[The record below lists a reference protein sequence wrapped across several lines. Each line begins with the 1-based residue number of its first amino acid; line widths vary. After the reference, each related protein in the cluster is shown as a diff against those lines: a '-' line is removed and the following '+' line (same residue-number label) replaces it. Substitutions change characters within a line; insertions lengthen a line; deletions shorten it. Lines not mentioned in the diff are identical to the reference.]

1 MLQAFKKYLL
11 TATLALASVLLTQQL
26 AAQGYFQYSSGIYE
40 PEILLEAGVN
50 LGVMN
55 GVTDIQGNPK
65 VYQGPFAGVTFLKS
79 SFSTG
84 LYAIASYRNVFGV
97 RLEANIGRIEGYD
110 SLLTNATAPS
120 AIGRYERNLNFRSP
134 IREVMLMGEIH
145 LPQLFRSYEKP
156 AYRLSPYI
164 MAGISWFSF
173 YPRAYTANGWVDL
186 PPLRLEGQGFA
197 EYPDRKPY
205 RLNSFAYPLGL
216 GFRYEV
222 SPKLTLRFEINKRT
236 TFTDY
241 IDDVH
246 EPNWVD
252 PNLFAN
258 YLSASQ
264 AALARQLYNRSTI
277 HTPPRDTRPRG
288 NKNENDAYWTA
299 VLKVGINLNRSG
311 YNSGIFGGQSKK
323 DMRKRLRCP
332 SL

>member
-1 MLQAFKKYLL
+1 MFQGFKKYLL
-11 TATLALASVLLTQQL
+11 PAALALASVLSFCQL
-26 AAQGYFQYSSGIYE
+26 SAQGYFQYSSGIYE
-40 PEILLEAGVN
+40 PEILIEAGIN
-50 LGVMN
+50 LGMMN

-65 VYQGPFAGVTFLKS
+65 IYQGPFAGVTLRKS
-79 SFSTG
+79 NLSTG

-97 RLEANIGRIEGYD
+97 RLEANIGHIEGYD

-120 AIGRYERNLNFRSP
+120 AIGRFERNLNFRSP
-134 IREVMLMGEIH
+134 IREIMVMGEIH

-156 AYRLSPYI
+156 VYRLSPYL

-186 PPLRLEGQGFA
+186 PPLRLEGQGFR
-197 EYPDRKPY
+197 EYPNRKPY

-222 SPKLTLRFEINKRT
+222 SPKLTIRFEVNKRT

-246 EPNWVD
+246 EAAWVD
-252 PNLFAN
+252 PSLFAN
-258 YLSASQ
+258 YLTASQ

-288 NKNENDAYWTA
+288 HPSENDAYWTA
-299 VLKVGINLNRSG
+299 VFKVGINLNRTG
-311 YNSGIFGGQSKK
+311 YNAGIFGGQSKRE
-323 DMRKRLRCP
+323 MRKRLRCP
-332 SL
+332 NL